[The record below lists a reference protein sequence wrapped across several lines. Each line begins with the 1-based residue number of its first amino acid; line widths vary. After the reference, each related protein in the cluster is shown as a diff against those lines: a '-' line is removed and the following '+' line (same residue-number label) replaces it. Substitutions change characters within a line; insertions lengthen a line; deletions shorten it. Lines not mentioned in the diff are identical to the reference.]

1 MSQTE
6 LLQNVIKC
14 VEDLAESLKTLATSM
29 TLSDDFQQIFP
40 PEEKSPP
47 TEKPAE
53 KQVTL
58 AEVRGLLA
66 EISQSGRTSDVK
78 KLIAKYGGNK
88 LSDVKE
94 EHFNSLY
101 KDAEVLKNA
110 AD

>member
-1 MSQTE
+1 MSQSE

-14 VEDLAESLKTLATSM
+14 VENLAESLKTLATSM
-29 TLSDDFQQIFP
+29 TLSDDFVQI
-40 PEEKSPP
+40 SPP
-47 TEKPAE
+47 LEESAPEEKPAE
-53 KQVTL
+53 KKVTL
-58 AEVRGLLA
+58 VEVRGLLA

-78 KLIAKYGGNK
+78 KLIAKYGGTK

-94 EHFNSLY
+94 EQLGSLY

>member
-1 MSQTE
+1 MNQSE

-14 VEDLAESLKTLATSM
+14 VENLAESLKTLATSM
-29 TLSDDFQQIFP
+29 TLSDDFKQISP
-40 PEEKSPP
+40 PLEEPVTEEKPN
-47 TEKPAE
+47 E

-66 EISQSGRTSDVK
+66 EISQSGCTADVK
-78 KLIAKYGGNK
+78 NLIAKYGGKK
-88 LSDVKE
+88 LSDIKE

-101 KDAEVLKNA
+101 KEAKELKNA